1 MSPARASGR
10 RKIVH
15 IGIDSGPRHNT
26 RACTEFAALLRE
38 YTDWIEWGDGH
49 AILDVTDN
57 KLDIPFGMRV
67 AKMIKSDLRRQLDW
81 SVSMGLAPSK
91 FLARLAMECQRPDG
105 LTVVLPEQIGDF
117 LADVPID
124 QLPGVGA
131 VTRQQLTAMQIER
144 VGALAQVPLNELVR
158 RFGLRGSSFWHLA
171 QGWDDAPVAPAE
183 QLDQIRKETSFAAP
197 LYTREEMR
205 DALRE
210 LAAALCGR
218 LQCRGLQA
226 RDVIIEVRYPD
237 SRTATRTSRLATF
250 TDRAQVVFATACELL
265 EQTEADD
272 LGTRLLSIGLGGFDD
287 EEIEQLDLFASEKP

>member
-1 MSPARASGR
+1 MSPA

-15 IGIDSGPRHNT
+15 IGLDSGPRHNT
-26 RACTEFAALLRE
+26 QTCAEFAALLRE
-38 YTDWIEWGDGH
+38 YTDWIEWGDGY

-67 AKMIKSDLRRQLDW
+67 AKMIKGDIKRQLGW
-81 SVSMGLAPSK
+81 SVSVGLAPSK
-91 FLARLAMECQRPDG
+91 FLARLAMEHQRPDG

-131 VTRQQLTAMQIER
+131 ITRQQLAAMQIER
-144 VGALAQVPLNELVR
+144 VGSLAQVPLNELVR
-158 RFGLRGSSFWHLA
+158 RFGQRGSSFWHLA
-171 QGWDDAPVAPAE
+171 QGRDDAPVAPAE
-183 QLDQIRKETSFAAP
+183 QLDQIREEVSFAAP
-197 LYTREEMR
+197 LYTRAEMR

-218 LQCRGLQA
+218 LQRRGLQA
-226 RDVIIEVRYPD
+226 HDVTLEVRYPD
-237 SRTATRTSRLATF
+237 SRTATSTAHLAAF
-250 TDRAQVVFATACELL
+250 TDRASAVFAAICELL
-265 EQTEADD
+265 DQTEASD
-272 LGTRLLSIGLGGFDD
+272 LGTRLLGIGLGGFDD